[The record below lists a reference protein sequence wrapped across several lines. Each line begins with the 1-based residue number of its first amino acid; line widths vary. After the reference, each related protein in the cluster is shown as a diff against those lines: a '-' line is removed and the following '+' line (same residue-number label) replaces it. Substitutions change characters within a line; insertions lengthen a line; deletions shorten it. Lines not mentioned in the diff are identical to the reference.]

1 MAASCAVLLALL
13 TAGCGGSDSSST
25 ADATE
30 ASTEKRGMVRV
41 EWEEPMTEEDELGYE
56 LLEAGETEEIIS
68 GLAESFELP
77 NRLLVQGINGIEGG
91 PAYYP
96 EDNAIVLPYQF
107 ATMVLGVMAESSP
120 EASEEEI
127 GEQAGS
133 VNSFILAHEF
143 AHAMIENLDIPIFG
157 REEDAADSIS
167 TALLLEV
174 PNGDEY
180 AANAALFWA
189 ELASEGGHSLEEYA
203 DEHSLNIQ
211 RALNRPTK
219 KSLNPK
225 LCPKRGWNVAR
236 KSTNRSSAAWNR
248 SWSRTWRAT
257 PTSNRER
264 LAAGPGDRATAGH
277 GDGADPGPDRRPHR
291 LGGGLGR

>member
-1 MAASCAVLLALL
+1 VGIAALCAALMAFAL
-13 TAGCGGSDSSST
+13 AGCGSDSSST
-25 ADATE
+25 TGGDATTE
-30 ASTEKRGMVRV
+30 ASSEKKGEVRV
-41 EWEEPMTEEDELGYE
+41 EWEEPRTEEDQLGYE
-56 LLEAGETEEIIS
+56 LLEAGETEEIIT
-68 GLAESFELP
+68 GLAETFELP
-77 NRLLVQGINGIEGG
+77 NRLVVQGINGIEGG

-96 EDNAIVLPYQF
+96 EDNTIVLPYQF
-107 ATMVLGVMAESSP
+107 ATMVLGVMAEGSP

-133 VNSFILAHEF
+133 VNTFILAHEF
-143 AHAMIENLDIPIFG
+143 AHAMIENLEIPIFG

-211 RALNRPTK
+211 RALNI
-219 KSLNPK
+219 
-225 LCPKRGWNVAR
+225 LCWVAG
-236 KSTNRSSAAWNR
+236 SSEQAYEEVAE
-248 SWSRTWRAT
+248 SEAL
-257 PTSNRER
+257 PEER
-264 LAAGPGDRATAGH
+264 LERCPEEYEQVVGSMEQELEPH
-277 GDGADPGPDRRPHR
+277 LEGDGEESASE
-291 LGGGLGR
+291 

>member
-1 MAASCAVLLALL
+1 MAAPCVVLLALFA
-13 TAGCGGSDSSST
+13 AGCGGSDSSST
-25 ADATE
+25 AGATE
-30 ASTEKRGMVRV
+30 ASSEKKGEVRV
-41 EWEEPMTEEDELGYE
+41 EWEEPRTEEDELGYE
-56 LLEAGETEEIIS
+56 LLEAGETEEIIT

-127 GEQAGS
+127 GEQAGA

-143 AHAMIENLDIPIFG
+143 AHALIENLEFSVLG
-157 REEDAADSIS
+157 REEDAADAIS

-189 ELASEGGHSLEEYA
+189 EVSGEGGHNLDEYA

-211 RALNRPTK
+211 RALNI
-219 KSLNPK
+219 
-225 LCPKRGWNVAR
+225 LCWVAGSGEQAYEEVAESEALPEAR
-236 KSTNRSSAAWNR
+236 L
-248 SWSRTWRAT
+248 
-257 PTSNRER
+257 ER
-264 LAAGPGDRATAGH
+264 CPEEYEQVVGSMEQELEPHLEGDAS
-277 GDGADPGPDRRPHR
+277 PEP
-291 LGGGLGR
+291 